1 MPNLQKSQ
9 YAESLSPRRTQK
21 ARPDVY
27 AKQPELRGSKLPH
40 EMSYPT
46 ARTLQYGVTL
56 AQESEPTVH
65 SSNMQVIPAFFSLSR
80 NPTDWIFAS
89 KAPRRSIDT
98 DCLAPRIL
106 PRAALK
112 RRHVSFQPAGHARR
126 ALLKGSVVLRSFVP
140 SSWLSALG
148 LQLLAFCSWP

>member
-1 MPNLQKSQ
+1 Q

-46 ARTLQYGVTL
+46 GRTLQYAVTP
-56 AQESEPTVH
+56 AQESEPAVH
-65 SSNMQVIPAFFSLSR
+65 SSNMPAISAFFSLSR
-80 NPTDWIFAS
+80 NPTDWTFAS
-89 KAPRRSIDT
+89 KAPRRGIDT
-98 DCLAPRIL
+98 DGRAPRIL

-112 RRHVSFQPAGHARR
+112 RRHVSFQTAGHDCEPRIVTSPN
-126 ALLKGSVVLRSFVP
+126 LEP
-140 SSWLSALG
+140 SSERHEHQRQHQRHVASASRFRQG
-148 LQLLAFCSWP
+148 